1 MPAPVTTDLTM
12 NLFTPEQLPML
23 AKNERV
29 KEPEEVTEL
38 VVWLVSRLAGGPTQP
53 LSTTS
58 LLYGTFSFSSTK
70 PILTEVEFD
79 ADRIAARRAGGAVA

>member
-1 MPAPVTTDLTM
+1 M

-38 VVWLVSRLAGGPTQP
+38 VVWLVSRPAGGPTQP
-53 LSTTS
+53 LSTT